1 MNILALIS
9 GYDGCGYY
17 RIQLIA
23 KYLNK
28 LPDVYMKISFEYSKE
43 LIDWADLIVL
53 QKQVN
58 QKAIPFV
65 EYAKSKGKKIITE
78 VDDDYFNIP
87 EWNPAH
93 KYYLDKQENLINFY
107 KLSDAMTVTNEH
119 LAQEMRKYNSNVY
132 VLPNSLDI
140 PFIEKLKTIPD
151 EEKFK
156 HIKYLNKNQKKLSI
170 QEAFDFL
177 KDKKVIGWG
186 GSPTHLRDLQQATNA
201 LIEICKKDKDIVLM
215 MMACSTDD
223 LLNNINSDQI
233 ILVNPV
239 PIFLY
244 HKNLILQKWDLGICP
259 IEDNL
264 FNRSKSNLKYLE
276 FSSLGFACVCSDV
289 ENYRKTINHLENGIL
304 TKNTDDS
311 WYTAFNS
318 ILYDDDLKN
327 KIGNN
332 AEFLVKKDY
341 DISKN
346 YIYWYNLYKDIL
358 GKD

>member
-17 RIQLIA
+17 RIQLVA

-28 LPDVYMKISFEYSKE
+28 LDDVYMKISFEYSKD
-43 LIDWADLIVL
+43 LIDWADLIIL

-93 KYYLDKQENLINFY
+93 KYYQDKKENLINFY
-107 KLSDAMTVTNEH
+107 KLSDAMTVTNDH
-119 LAQEMRKYNSNVY
+119 LALEMSKYNSNVK

-140 PFIEKLKTIPD
+140 PFIENLKKLPE
-151 EEKFK
+151 EEKFR
-156 HIKYLNKNQKKLSI
+156 HINYLDKNQKKLSI
-170 QEAFDFL
+170 TEAFEFI

-186 GSPTHLRDLQQATNA
+186 GSPTHLRDLQQATPA
-201 LIEICKKDKDIVLM
+201 LIELCKKDKDVVLM

-223 LLNNINSDQI
+223 ILKNIDKNQI

-244 HKNLILQKWDLGICP
+244 HKNLILQKWDVGICP

-276 FSSLGFACVCSDV
+276 FSSLGFPCICSDV
-289 ENYRKTINHLENGIL
+289 ENYRKTIINLENGFL
-304 TKNTDDS
+304 TKNTDED
-311 WYTAFNS
+311 WYSSFNKLLYNNDLRDKIS
-318 ILYDDDLKN
+318 KNSEILVN
-327 KIGNN
+327 
-332 AEFLVKKDY
+332 KDY

-346 YIYWYNLYKDIL
+346 YIHWYNFYKNIL
-358 GKD
+358 N